1 MSSRNSRPPEQR
13 RALQEAQQ
21 VLESL
26 ESSNSLDGFNLLGVV
41 ANPRGFHHER
51 SSSRLSSAS
60 SSIHGRSQHGG
71 SSAASTDALS
81 FTDSTMHALESKLHQ
96 MTEQIDV
103 FTDSLD
109 CWTRE
114 YLGGEGTDLEYVPPD
129 TVDSLMEHLPDELQT
144 LELDGV
150 QAYLEQCGAMAHK
163 FTYQQAHTIR
173 EDASSIETSSFEG
186 GDCEEMIAP
195 LFFQSY
201 FDLTDPSTFCQLL
214 VLEESEDTTQDDAI
228 LTVPTSH
235 ILRLPPPDHFT
246 PFLDS
251 VEVSLLNQV
260 RIKSTQFFLETNRFG
275 VLQQWISDL
284 IKECNRV
291 RSILESSKQNSV
303 SAWELIPQLD
313 QKRCELVELEKVL
326 DQANEVVRCKSSIG
340 GLLSAGQDLHAAEQ
354 IQYGRKLLA
363 GEDLGRL
370 QALSTVEQQLS
381 QYETLVVANLG
392 DELIEVFLDW
402 NNLSASDK
410 RTRVPELI
418 RGLELCRALPAT
430 GALYGNRLNDVIRM
444 TVRTT
449 VGEFADEA
457 DATVKAGVTSMTLE
471 RFMDCLD
478 MLFEQL
484 IAMLKASGGVCEFCR
499 EEGIVVD
506 NENNFAAQAVTSAAE
521 LSSKSI
527 SELLRLRKDAHS
539 LVSLEEMKRLW
550 DVCMSFTTQLESLTN
565 YKATGLQSTLL
576 AQAKAFVECRHESNM
591 SSLVAALESE
601 RWTQCDV
608 SFIGRNVLHR
618 SFARCSLGSLLCFCL
633 VALPGFLGTTR
644 CTYSTLFGTL
654 CDLFSQETVRSC

>member
-1 MSSRNSRPPEQR
+1 MSLRKSRPPEQR

-26 ESSNSLDGFNLLGVV
+26 EGSNSLDGFNLLGVV

-71 SSAASTDALS
+71 SSGADTLS
-81 FTDSTMHALESKLHQ
+81 FTDSTMQALESKLHQ

-103 FTDSLD
+103 LTDSLD
-109 CWTRE
+109 SWTRE
-114 YLGGEGTDLEYVPPD
+114 YLGGEGADLEYVPPD
-129 TVDSLMEHLPDELQT
+129 TVESLMEHLPEELQT
-144 LELDGV
+144 LDLDGV

-163 FTYQQAHTIR
+163 FTYQQAAHTIR
-173 EDASSIETSSFEG
+173 EETSSMETSSMETSSFEG
-186 GDCEEMIAP
+186 GDCEETIGP

-214 VLEESEDTTQDDAI
+214 VLEESEDTTGDDAMEDTTRDDAI
-228 LTVPTSH
+228 LTVPTSQV
-235 ILRLPPPDHFT
+235 LRLPPPDHFT

-284 IKECNRV
+284 IKECKRV

-313 QKRCELVELEKVL
+313 QKRCDLVELEKVL
-326 DQANEVVRCKSSIG
+326 DHANEVLRCKSSIG

-363 GEDLGRL
+363 SEDLGRL

-402 NNLSASDK
+402 NNLTASDK
-410 RTRVPELI
+410 RTRVPELV

-457 DATVKAGVTSMTLE
+457 DATIKAGVTSMTLE

-499 EEGIVVD
+499 EEGIVMD

-576 AQAKAFVECRHESNM
+576 AQAKAFVEYKHESNM

-608 SFIGRNVLHR
+608 S
-618 SFARCSLGSLLCFCL
+618 
-633 VALPGFLGTTR
+633 
-644 CTYSTLFGTL
+644 STEWMM
-654 CDLFSQETVRSC
+654 S